1 MTNGNGTTARWIAII
16 AMVIITM
23 ASLAFGVI
31 RTSNAE
37 RLDRIQKQ
45 VNRHE
50 ELIAEMRTAT
60 AESRAR
66 TDEQIKSIQAQ
77 LGQLNKKMDILLE
90 RLK

>member
-31 RTSNAE
+31 RNSNTD
-37 RLDRIQKQ
+37 RLDRIQRQ

-66 TDEQIKSIQAQ
+66 TDEQIKSIQTQ